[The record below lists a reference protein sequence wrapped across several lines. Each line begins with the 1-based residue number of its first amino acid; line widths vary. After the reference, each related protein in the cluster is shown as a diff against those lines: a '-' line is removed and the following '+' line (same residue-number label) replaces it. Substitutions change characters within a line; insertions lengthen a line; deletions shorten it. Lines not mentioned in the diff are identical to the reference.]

1 MVDLTLQHPMVASIK
16 VSDRIFNGPSITVG
30 FSMDDFLLMEEDMF
44 KNSRYVDVTA
54 QRSANINYTNNSGKT
69 IFVSVVV
76 RDSKTISPASL
87 LVDGIVVS
95 NCGDLLGPYETF
107 LGTVTLTAIV
117 PPGSIYLLN
126 PGDNTIDRWVE
137 ARPVTDPVVPIKWK
151 DLTAERQLGV
161 EYTNN
166 SGDYM
171 DITVIFKLTN
181 ASQATGSGKIL
192 IDNIEISSQPL
203 ASTTPVTISTRIPPG
218 SKYKV
223 MAQYASYQWNE
234 LRS

>member
-44 KNSRYVDVTA
+44 KNSKWENLTA
-54 QRSANINYTNNSGKT
+54 QRRVNTLYVNDTDRSIMVNVSFPDTDSQTPTAKVFVDDVNIFDCTYDSGNNYGAISAA
-69 IFVSVVV
+69 F
-76 RDSKTISPASL
+76 
-87 LVDGIVVS
+87 
-95 NCGDLLGPYETF
+95 
-107 LGTVTLTAIV
+107 IV
-117 PPGSIYLLN
+117 PPGQSYRITNNISQAIVWAELR
-126 PGDNTIDRWVE
+126 PVE
-137 ARPVTDPVVPIKWK
+137 ATLPKWK
-151 DLTAERQLGV
+151 DLTADRQLGV

-166 SGDYM
+166 TGEYM

-181 ASQATGSGKIL
+181 ANQLTGSGKIL